1 MSDALRMTEAPRTD
15 RATREETA
23 AGMAESPLLVE
34 REGRVVTL
42 TLNRPH
48 RRNAMSTAMLEQLA
62 QQLRQ
67 LTEPGKEPPGALVV
81 TGAGGTFSSGADTR
95 EPDWRDLSRRAV
107 RRGHFR
113 TVFAALHEVPFP
125 VVAAV
130 EGYALGGGLELALA
144 CDLVVAG
151 EGALFGLP
159 ELGVG
164 AVPGGGAVHSLVRRA
179 GRGVAARMLLI
190 PGERVRADELARLG
204 AVERTVPDGGA
215 LAEAGALAAA
225 VADGDPA
232 LLAAGVRLL
241 RDSGHLDRTAALG
254 VENGYWWQAASAASR
269 DSSTPAD
276 QGSSHP
282 SDRGISGHGR

>member
-1 MSDALRMTEAPRTD
+1 MTDTLRMTEARRMN
-15 RATREETA
+15 RATREETV
-23 AGMAESPLLVE
+23 AGMAESPLLVD

-42 TLNRPH
+42 TLNRPR

-62 QQLRQ
+62 DQLRQ
-67 LTEPGKEPPGALVV
+67 LTEPGKEAPGALVV

-113 TVFAALHEVPFP
+113 TVFAALHEAPFP

-215 LAEAGALAAA
+215 LDEARALAAA
-225 VADGDPA
+225 VAEGDPA
-232 LLAAGVRLL
+232 LLA
-241 RDSGHLDRTAALG
+241 SG
-254 VENGYWWQAASAASR
+254 
-269 DSSTPAD
+269 
-276 QGSSHP
+276 
-282 SDRGISGHGR
+282 

>member
-1 MSDALRMTEAPRTD
+1 MTPPENSPSASGD
-15 RATREETA
+15 
-23 AGMAESPLLVE
+23 PLLIE
-34 REGRVVTL
+34 RNDRVVTL

-48 RRNAMSTAMLEQLA
+48 RRNAMSTELLGQLA
-62 QQLRQ
+62 DRLGR
-67 LTEPGKEPPGALVV
+67 LTVRDTETPGALVL
-81 TGAGGTFSSGADTR
+81 TGTGGTFSSGADTR
-95 EPDWRDLSRRAV
+95 EPDWSDLSRRAV
-107 RRGHFR
+107 RRAHFR
-113 TVFAALHEVPFP
+113 AVFAALHEAPFP
-125 VVAAV
+125 VLAAV

-179 GRGVAARMLLI
+179 GRGVAARMLLV

-204 AVERTVPDGGA
+204 AVERVVPDGAA
-215 LAEAGALAAA
+215 LGEARSLAAA
-225 VADGDPA
+225 VAAGDPA
-232 LLAAGVRLL
+232 LLEAGVRLL

-269 DSSTPAD
+269 RPAV
-276 QGSSHP
+276 P
-282 SDRGISGHGR
+282 SGPPPGPERSQP

>member
-1 MSDALRMTEAPRTD
+1 MTSPPTAPEPEAN
-15 RATREETA
+15 
-23 AGMAESPLLVE
+23 PLLVE
-34 REGRVVTL
+34 RNGRVATL
-42 TLNRPH
+42 TLCRPH
-48 RRNAMSTAMLEQLA
+48 RRNAMSTALLEQLA
-62 QQLRQ
+62 AELVR
-67 LTEPGKEPPGALVV
+67 LTAQKDGAPGALVL

-107 RRGHFR
+107 RRAHFR
-113 TVFAALHEVPFP
+113 TVFEALHAAPFP

-151 EGALFGLP
+151 EGARFGLP

-164 AVPGGGAVHSLVRRA
+164 AVPGGGAVHSLLRRA

-204 AVERTVPDGGA
+204 AVERTVPDG
-215 LAEAGALAAA
+215 EALAAA
-225 VADGDPA
+225 QALAASVAAGDPA
-232 LLAAGVRLL
+232 LLEAGVRLL

-254 VENGYWWQAASAASR
+254 VENGYWWQAASAANR
-269 DSSTPAD
+269 
-276 QGSSHP
+276 GSAPPGAAP
-282 SDRGISGHGR
+282 S

>member
-1 MSDALRMTEAPRTD
+1 MTPQ
-15 RATREETA
+15 ETA
-23 AGMAESPLLVE
+23 TGTADSLLLVE
-34 REGRVVTL
+34 RHGRVVTL

-48 RRNAMSTAMLEQLA
+48 RRNAMSTAMLGQLA
-62 QQLRQ
+62 HELGT
-67 LTEPGKEPPGALVV
+67 LTKRGRDAPGALVV

-95 EPDWRDLSRRAV
+95 ESDWRDLSRRAV
-107 RRGHFR
+107 RRASFR
-113 TVFAALHEVPFP
+113 TVFSALHEAPFP

-151 EGALFGLP
+151 EGSLFGLP

-179 GRGVAARMLLI
+179 GRGVAARLLLV

-215 LAEAGALAAA
+215 LAEAQALAAS
-225 VADGDPA
+225 VAEGNPA
-232 LLAAGVRLL
+232 LLEAGVRLL

-254 VENGYWWQAASAASR
+254 VENGYWWQAASAANR
-269 DSSTPAD
+269 DPSHAD
-276 QGSSHP
+276 DQS
-282 SDRGISGHGR
+282 ISGHGR

>member
-1 MSDALRMTEAPRTD
+1 MTPP
-15 RATREETA
+15 ETA
-23 AGMAESPLLVE
+23 AQRAENPLLVE
-34 REGRVVTL
+34 RHGRVVTL
-42 TLNRPH
+42 TLDRPH
-48 RRNAMSTAMLEQLA
+48 RRNAMSTEMLNQLA
-62 QQLRQ
+62 YTLRE
-67 LTEPGKEPPGALVV
+67 LMGPGGDAPGALVL

-107 RRGHFR
+107 RRAHFR
-113 TVFAALHEVPFP
+113 TVFAALHEAPFP

-164 AVPGGGAVHSLVRRA
+164 AVPGGGAVHSLLRRA

-215 LAEAGALAAA
+215 LAEAQALAAS
-225 VADGDPA
+225 VAAQDPA
-232 LLAAGVRLL
+232 LLEAGVRLL

-254 VENGYWWQAASAASR
+254 VENGYWWQAASAANR
-269 DSSTPAD
+269 NPA
-276 QGSSHP
+276 
-282 SDRGISGHGR
+282 

>member
-1 MSDALRMTEAPRTD
+1 MTPP
-15 RATREETA
+15 ETA
-23 AGMAESPLLVE
+23 AQRAENPLLVE
-34 REGRVVTL
+34 RHGRVVTL
-42 TLNRPH
+42 TLDRPH
-48 RRNAMSTAMLEQLA
+48 RRNAMSTEMLSQLA
-62 QQLRQ
+62 ATLRE
-67 LTEPGKEPPGALVV
+67 LTGTGGDAPGALVL

-107 RRGHFR
+107 RRAHFR
-113 TVFAALHEVPFP
+113 TVFATLHEAPFP

-164 AVPGGGAVHSLVRRA
+164 AVPGGGAVHSLLRRA

-215 LAEAGALAAA
+215 LAEAQALAAS
-225 VADGDPA
+225 VAAQDPA
-232 LLAAGVRLL
+232 LLEAAVRLL

-254 VENGYWWQAASAASR
+254 VENGYWWQAASAANR
-269 DSSTPAD
+269 NPT
-276 QGSSHP
+276 
-282 SDRGISGHGR
+282 

>member
-1 MSDALRMTEAPRTD
+1 MTPQ
-15 RATREETA
+15 ETA
-23 AGMAESPLLVE
+23 PEGEPSPLLVE
-34 REGRVVTL
+34 RHGRVATL

-48 RRNAMSTAMLEQLA
+48 RRNAMSTAMLARLDHA
-62 QQLRQ
+62 LGK
-67 LTEPGKEPPGALVV
+67 LTDQGGEAPGALVL

-107 RRGHFR
+107 RRAHFR
-113 TVFAALHEVPFP
+113 TVFAMLHEAPFP

-215 LAEAGALAAA
+215 LAEAQALAAS
-225 VADGDPA
+225 VAAGDPA
-232 LLAAGVRLL
+232 LLEAGVRLL

-254 VENGYWWQAASAASR
+254 VENGYWWQAASAANRGPSP
-269 DSSTPAD
+269 SS
-276 QGSSHP
+276 
-282 SDRGISGHGR
+282 GRP

>member
-1 MSDALRMTEAPRTD
+1 MTLQEP
-15 RATREETA
+15 A
-23 AGMAESPLLVE
+23 AGPTESPLSLE
-34 REGRVVTL
+34 RHGRVVTL

-48 RRNAMSTAMLEQLA
+48 RRNAMSTLMLSQLSEA
-62 QQLRQ
+62 LRK
-67 LTEPGKEPPGALVV
+67 LTARGEETPGALVL

-107 RRGHFR
+107 RRAHFR
-113 TVFAALHEVPFP
+113 TVFAALHEAPFP

-190 PGERVRADELARLG
+190 PGEHVRADELARLG
-204 AVERTVPDGGA
+204 AVERVVPDGGA
-215 LAEAGALAAA
+215 LAEARALAAA
-225 VADGDPA
+225 VAEGDPA
-232 LLAAGVRLL
+232 LLEAGVRLL

-254 VENGYWWQAASAASR
+254 VENGYWWQAASAASLV
-269 DSSTPAD
+269 D
-276 QGSSHP
+276 Q
-282 SDRGISGHGR
+282 IQ

>member
-1 MSDALRMTEAPRTD
+1 MTPSPTAP
-15 RATREETA
+15 EPA
-23 AGMAESPLLVE
+23 ASPLLAE
-34 REGRVVTL
+34 RNGRVVTL
-42 TLNRPH
+42 TLSRPH

-62 QQLRQ
+62 SELIQ
-67 LTEPGKEPPGALVV
+67 LTDPKNGAPGALVL

-107 RRGHFR
+107 RRAHFR
-113 TVFAALHEVPFP
+113 TVFEALHEAPFP

-164 AVPGGGAVHSLVRRA
+164 AVPGGGAVHSLLRRA
-179 GRGVAARMLLI
+179 GRGVAARMLLV

-204 AVERTVPDGGA
+204 AVERTVPDG
-215 LAEAGALAAA
+215 EALAAA
-225 VADGDPA
+225 RELAASVAAGDPA
-232 LLAAGVRLL
+232 LLTAGVRLL
-241 RDSGHLDRTAALG
+241 RDSGHLDRTSALA
-254 VENGYWWQAASAASR
+254 VENGYWWQAASAANR
-269 DSSTPAD
+269 EPVPPGATP
-276 QGSSHP
+276 S
-282 SDRGISGHGR
+282 